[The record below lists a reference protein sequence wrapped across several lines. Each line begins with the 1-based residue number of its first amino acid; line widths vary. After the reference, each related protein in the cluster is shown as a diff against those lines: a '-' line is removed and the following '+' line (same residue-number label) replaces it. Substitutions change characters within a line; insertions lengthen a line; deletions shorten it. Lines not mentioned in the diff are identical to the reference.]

1 MDEGFSFAYG
11 KIKAHGLSLE
21 SIFGISIKF
30 MTTKNFSLATAAV
43 VLILG
48 CTSIP
53 ANSQK
58 TSQAETISTPASSTS
73 VPSAPVASTPV
84 ETNTKAG
91 VKSRSGSFISAEHTT
106 NGKAKVVQE
115 NGTYFIE
122 LDEGFM
128 TSENGPDLFVIL
140 HRSPNILN
148 ISKPPDYAI
157 AENDYALI
165 APLKSFNGKQRYE
178 IPKNIQPDSFKS
190 IAIWCRKFNATFGFA
205 PLS

>member
-1 MDEGFSFAYG
+1 M
-11 KIKAHGLSLE
+11 I
-21 SIFGISIKF
+21 
-30 MTTKNFSLATAAV
+30 TKNLSLATAAV
-43 VLILG
+43 ILILG
-48 CTSIP
+48 CASVPT
-53 ANSQK
+53 NSQQ
-58 TSQAETISTPASSTS
+58 TSQAESVSPTPAVSTPATSTAIS
-73 VPSAPVASTPV
+73 STPV
-84 ETNTKAG
+84 KTNTKAST
-91 VKSRSGSFISAEHTT
+91 KSRSGSFISAEHAT
-106 NGKAKVVQE
+106 NGKASIVQE

-122 LDEGFM
+122 LDESFK

-205 PLS
+205 PLSRV

>member
-1 MDEGFSFAYG
+1 MIA
-11 KIKAHGLSLE
+11 
-21 SIFGISIKF
+21 
-30 MTTKNFSLATAAV
+30 KNFSLVAVTV

-48 CTSIP
+48 CSSIP
-53 ANSQK
+53 TNSQK
-58 TSQAETISTPASSTS
+58 TSQAEAISSTPATSTAVS
-73 VPSAPVASTPV
+73 STPV
-84 ETNTKAG
+84 ESNTKAST
-91 VKSRSGSFISAEHTT
+91 KARSGSFISAEHAT
-106 NGKAKVVQE
+106 NGKASIVQE

-122 LDEGFM
+122 LDEGFK

-190 IAIWCRKFNATFGFA
+190 VAIWCRKFNATFGFA
-205 PLS
+205 PLSGT